1 MPIALIC
8 SPTNLD
14 RELGA
19 TVLYRV
25 GVVRQEARR
34 VEEARTLAIAASPDI
49 VVVDRDLPR
58 ADGLV
63 SALRQDPTTRQLSIA
78 VVSRGDFDPLEV
90 ILLEAG
96 ANAILRLPAGPEWDE
111 RLTRLMSVPVRR
123 HSRFAVSFTVVA
135 LVGDYEDPVPA
146 SGLNVSRNGLLLE
159 TRLAD
164 LKVGD
169 MLRLEMRLP
178 EDLVFGQGRVVR
190 LAGPGQYGVAFVRL
204 DERAAQV
211 VRRFVETA
219 GGH

>member
-1 MPIALIC
+1 VPIALIC

-14 RELGA
+14 RELGS

-34 VEEARTLAIAASPDI
+34 LEEARTLAIAASPDI

-63 SALRQDPTTRQLSIA
+63 SALRQDPSTRALSIA

-123 HSRFAVSFTVVA
+123 HARFAVSFNVVA
-135 LVGDYEDPVPA
+135 MVGDYEDPVPA

-190 LAGPGQYGVAFVRL
+190 LAGPGQFGVEFFALEDDGR
-204 DERAAQV
+204 ERIA
-211 VRRFVETA
+211 RFVETL
-219 GGH
+219 

>member
-1 MPIALIC
+1 VPIALIC

-63 SALRQDPTTRQLSIA
+63 AALRQDPSTRQLSIA

-111 RLTRLMSVPVRR
+111 RLTRLMSVPIRR

-190 LAGPGQYGVAFVRL
+190 LAGPGQYGVEFFALEDDGR
-204 DERAAQV
+204 ERIA
-211 VRRFVETA
+211 RFVDTL
-219 GGH
+219 